1 MKRVGAWHHR
11 SQGKICLVRKKK
23 KSGARFWQSCLASL
37 PHGSDQEEKKQKIN
51 RQNTGKQES
60 PLEMNENSVPQ
71 KKAHLLYVSS
81 GDL

>member
-1 MKRVGAWHHR
+1 ML
-11 SQGKICLVRKKK
+11 SQKKK